1 VGAVALAPSALER
14 LRAQRDAHTD
24 ALHTNTPCSTSRG
37 CATALLSVPV
47 KRFVV
52 AIGIVFVIAGFGV
65 SGTTLSA
72 VDHGTTVKCGDAWD
86 DLGHGDADRTDID
99 NRMKHDIGG
108 YGDVTDFVDKCESK
122 KTIYKVLGLVLG
134 IIGLGLLVGGAFIPG
149 RKPEAATQ
157 QADKPSEKA

>member
-1 VGAVALAPSALER
+1 VGAVAAAPTALER
-14 LRAQRDAHTD
+14 QDAHHDAHTG
-24 ALHTNTPCSTSRG
+24 AQHTDTPCRTP
-37 CATALLSVPV
+37 CACTTAILSVPV

-86 DLGHGDADRTDID
+86 DLGHGNALQTDID
-99 NRMKHDIGG
+99 NKMKHDIGG

-149 RKPEAATQ
+149 RKPEVAPPA
-157 QADKPSEKA
+157 